1 MNDNNRVERRF
12 RTDIPVS
19 VSTVL
24 DRHEAWIV
32 DVSQQGLRLRGFSAA
47 PRMRVI
53 VECDGD
59 AVCGTVRWSK
69 PDGTVGIR
77 LDSPL
82 RDGPLATVWN
92 RFHNNVSAFGAN
104 RPPRAA
110 QPSFGKKSTD

>member
-1 MNDNNRVERRF
+1 MNDNNRKDRRF
-12 RTDIPVS
+12 RTEIPVL

-24 DRHEAWIV
+24 DRQEARII
-32 DVSQQGLRLRGFSAA
+32 DVSQQGLRLRGFTAA

-59 AVCGTVRWSK
+59 AVCGIVRWAK

-92 RFHNNVSAFGAN
+92 RFHDNVSAFGAN
-104 RPPRAA
+104 RPARPA
-110 QPSFGKKSTD
+110 QPGFGKKSVD